1 MKKNII
7 LSMVGVAAGLL
18 VASCSAKP
26 ESVTAVVAGP
36 DGQPA
41 AVVVKYAKAV
51 SAESVTADAFQIE
64 GQEIEA
70 VFVTDKD
77 ITAKPECKGEK
88 PECDKAKAECDS
100 TKACPEAKAECDK
113 AKAECDKAGKPEC
126 DKAKAECDK
135 AGKAECDKAK
145 AECDST
151 KAACPEAK
159 AECDKAKAECKGP
172 KSVDGQFVVIVLKK
186 ACPEKPA
193 CDKAN
198 AECDSTKAAC
208 PEAKAECD
216 STKAAC
222 PEAKAECDKAG
233 KPECDGQHKDC
244 AKEGKAAHDC
254 GMDPKECEASNHECC
269 PEDSTKV
276 CPEGKTEKPACP
288 EIAVPEIAVKQV
300 KEIKAADGSAL
311 KAWSKAFPATKAV
324 PCFGPKGPK
333 HHHGEACPEGKAECD
348 KAKAECD
355 GQHKDCP
362 KAEEAK

>member
-7 LSMVGVAAGLL
+7 LSMAGALAAGLL
-18 VASCSAKP
+18 IASCSAKP

-64 GQEIEA
+64 GQEIEC

-77 ITAKPECKGEK
+77 ITTPPAK

-113 AKAECDKAGKPEC
+113 AKAECDGQHKDC
-126 DKAKAECDK
+126 AKE
-135 AGKAECDKAK
+135 AGKAHDCGMDPKECEANNHECCPEEKAQ
-145 AECDST
+145 CDST
-151 KAACPEAK
+151 KTECPEAK
-159 AECDKAKAECKGP
+159 ADCKGP

-193 CDKAN
+193 CDKA
-198 AECDSTKAAC
+198 
-208 PEAKAECD
+208 KAECD

-222 PEAKAECDKAG
+222 PEG
-233 KPECDGQHKDC
+233 KP
-244 AKEGKAAHDC
+244 
-254 GMDPKECEASNHECC
+254 
-269 PEDSTKV
+269 
-276 CPEGKTEKPACP
+276 EKPACP
-288 EIAVPEIAVKQV
+288 EIAVPKINVKLV
-300 KEIKAADGSAL
+300 KEIKAADGSAM

-333 HHHGEACPEGKAECD
+333 HHHGEACPEAKAECD

>member
-7 LSMVGVAAGLL
+7 LSMVGVAAAGLL

-100 TKACPEAKAECDK
+100 TKTE
-113 AKAECDKAGKPEC
+113 
-126 DKAKAECDK
+126 
-135 AGKAECDKAK
+135 
-145 AECDST
+145 
-151 KAACPEAK
+151 CPEAK

-216 STKAAC
+216 STKAC
-222 PEAKAECDKAG
+222 PEAKAECDKA
-233 KPECDGQHKDC
+233 KAECDGQHKDC

-254 GMDPKECEASNHECC
+254 GMDPKECEANNHECC

>member
-7 LSMVGVAAGLL
+7 LSMVGVTAGLL

-126 DKAKAECDK
+126 DKAKAECD
-135 AGKAECDKAK
+135 
-145 AECDST
+145 ST
-151 KAACPEAK
+151 KNECPEAK

-216 STKAAC
+216 
-222 PEAKAECDKAG
+222 KAG

-254 GMDPKECEASNHECC
+254 GMDPKECEANNHECC

-348 KAKAECD
+348 KAKAE
-355 GQHKDCP
+355 Q
-362 KAEEAK
+362 AK

>member
-7 LSMVGVAAGLL
+7 LSMAGALAAGLL
-18 VASCSAKP
+18 IASCSAKP

-64 GQEIEA
+64 GQEIEN

-77 ITAKPECKGEK
+77 ITAVPEKPECKGEK
-88 PECDKAKAECDS
+88 PECDSTKHECDSTKACPEAKPECDKAPKAECDS
-100 TKACPEAKAECDK
+100 TKACPEV
-113 AKAECDKAGKPEC
+113 KPEC
-126 DKAKAECDK
+126 E
-135 AGKAECDKAK
+135 
-145 AECDST
+145 
-151 KAACPEAK
+151 
-159 AECDKAKAECKGP
+159 GP

-186 ACPEKPA
+186 ACPEKPV
-193 CDKAN
+193 CDSTKH
-198 AECDSTKAAC
+198 ECDSTKAC
-208 PEAKAECD
+208 PEAK
-216 STKAAC
+216 
-222 PEAKAECDKAG
+222 PE
-233 KPECDGQHKDC
+233 
-244 AKEGKAAHDC
+244 C
-254 GMDPKECEASNHECC
+254 GMDPKECDEAKHECC
-269 PEDSTKV
+269 PEEKAQCDSTKV
-276 CPEGKTEKPACP
+276 CPEGKPEKPACP

-324 PCFGPKGPK
+324 PFFFHGPKGPK
-333 HHHGEACPEGKAECD
+333 HHHGQACEGEKP
-348 KAKAECD
+348 ECD

>member
-26 ESVTAVVAGP
+26 ECVTAVVAGP

-77 ITAKPECKGEK
+77 ITVKPECKGEK

-113 AKAECDKAGKPEC
+113 AKAECDK
-126 DKAKAECDK
+126 
-135 AGKAECDKAK
+135 
-145 AECDST
+145 
-151 KAACPEAK
+151 
-159 AECDKAKAECKGP
+159 
-172 KSVDGQFVVIVLKK
+172 
-186 ACPEKPA
+186 
-193 CDKAN
+193 
-198 AECDSTKAAC
+198 
-208 PEAKAECD
+208 AKAECD

-254 GMDPKECEASNHECC
+254 GMDPKECEANNHECC

-362 KAEEAK
+362 KAEQAK

>member
-7 LSMVGVAAGLL
+7 LSMAGVFAAGLL
-18 VASCSAKP
+18 LASCSAKP

-64 GQEIEA
+64 GQEIEN

-77 ITAKPECKGEK
+77 ITAVPEKPECKGEK
-88 PECDKAKAECDS
+88 PECDSTKHECDSTKACPEAKPECDKAPKAECDS
-100 TKACPEAKAECDK
+100 TKACPEAK
-113 AKAECDKAGKPEC
+113 PEC
-126 DKAKAECDK
+126 D
-135 AGKAECDKAK
+135 
-145 AECDST
+145 
-151 KAACPEAK
+151 
-159 AECDKAKAECKGP
+159 GP

-186 ACPEKPA
+186 ACPEKPV
-193 CDKAN
+193 CDSTKH
-198 AECDSTKAAC
+198 ECDSTKAC
-208 PEAKAECD
+208 PEAK
-216 STKAAC
+216 
-222 PEAKAECDKAG
+222 PECDKAP
-233 KPECDGQHKDC
+233 KHDC
-244 AKEGKAAHDC
+244 AKEGKPAHDC
-254 GMDPKECEASNHECC
+254 GMDPKEC
-269 PEDSTKV
+269 DSTKV
-276 CPEGKTEKPACP
+276 CPEGKPEKPACP

-324 PCFGPKGPK
+324 PCFFHGPKGPK
-333 HHHGEACPEGKAECD
+333 FFHGPKPHHGEGCPEGKP
-348 KAKAECD
+348 ECD

>member
-7 LSMVGVAAGLL
+7 LSMVGVAAAGLL

-113 AKAECDKAGKPEC
+113 AKAECDKA
-126 DKAKAECDK
+126 
-135 AGKAECDKAK
+135 KAECDKAK

-159 AECDKAKAECKGP
+159 AECDKAGKPECKGP

-216 STKAAC
+216 STKAC
-222 PEAKAECDKAG
+222 PEAKAECDKA
-233 KPECDGQHKDC
+233 KAECDGQHKDC

-254 GMDPKECEASNHECC
+254 GMANNHECC

>member
-7 LSMVGVAAGLL
+7 LSMVGVTAGLL

-126 DKAKAECDK
+126 DKAKAECD
-135 AGKAECDKAK
+135 
-145 AECDST
+145 ST
-151 KAACPEAK
+151 KNECPEAK

-216 STKAAC
+216 
-222 PEAKAECDKAG
+222 KAG

-254 GMDPKECEASNHECC
+254 GMDPKECEANNHECC

-362 KAEEAK
+362 KAEQAK

>member
-7 LSMVGVAAGLL
+7 LSMVGVTAGLL

-113 AKAECDKAGKPEC
+113 AKAEC
-126 DKAKAECDK
+126 
-135 AGKAECDKAK
+135 
-145 AECDST
+145 
-151 KAACPEAK
+151 
-159 AECDKAKAECKGP
+159 KGP

-216 STKAAC
+216 K
-222 PEAKAECDKAG
+222 AKAECDKAG

-244 AKEGKAAHDC
+244 AKEGEAAHDC
-254 GMDPKECEASNHECC
+254 GMDPKECEANNHECC

-362 KAEEAK
+362 KAEQAK

>member
-7 LSMVGVAAGLL
+7 LSMAGALAAGLL
-18 VASCSAKP
+18 IASCSAKP

-64 GQEIEA
+64 GQEIEC

-77 ITAKPECKGEK
+77 ITTPPAK

-113 AKAECDKAGKPEC
+113 AKAECDGQHKDC
-126 DKAKAECDK
+126 AKE
-135 AGKAECDKAK
+135 AGKAHDCGMDPKECEANNHECCPEEKAQ
-145 AECDST
+145 CDST
-151 KAACPEAK
+151 KTECPEAK
-159 AECDKAKAECKGP
+159 ADCKGP

-193 CDKAN
+193 CDKA
-198 AECDSTKAAC
+198 
-208 PEAKAECD
+208 KAECD

-222 PEAKAECDKAG
+222 PEVKPECDKAKAECPEAKAECEKAQCDSTKAECDKAKAECDKV
-233 KPECDGQHKDC
+233 Q
-244 AKEGKAAHDC
+244 
-254 GMDPKECEASNHECC
+254 
-269 PEDSTKV
+269 
-276 CPEGKTEKPACP
+276 KPACP
-288 EIAVPEIAVKQV
+288 EIAVPKINVKQV
-300 KEIKAADGSAL
+300 KEIKAADGSAM

-333 HHHGEACPEGKAECD
+333 HHHGEACPEGRP
-348 KAKAECD
+348 ECD

>member
-41 AVVVKYAKAV
+41 AVVVKYAEAV

-113 AKAECDKAGKPEC
+113 AKAECDKA
-126 DKAKAECDK
+126 
-135 AGKAECDKAK
+135 K

-151 KAACPEAK
+151 KTECPEAK

-222 PEAKAECDKAG
+222 PEAKAECDKA
-233 KPECDGQHKDC
+233 
-244 AKEGKAAHDC
+244 KA
-254 GMDPKECEASNHECC
+254 
-269 PEDSTKV
+269 
-276 CPEGKTEKPACP
+276 ACP
-288 EIAVPEIAVKQV
+288 EA
-300 KEIKAADGSAL
+300 
-311 KAWSKAFPATKAV
+311 
-324 PCFGPKGPK
+324 
-333 HHHGEACPEGKAECD
+333 KAECD
-348 KAKAECD
+348 KAALRKAKQLTTAEWIQKSARPTTTSAAQRILQRFALKERPRN
-355 GQHKDCP
+355 QHARKSP
-362 KAEEAK
+362 FLRLL

>member
-7 LSMVGVAAGLL
+7 LSMAGALAAGLL
-18 VASCSAKP
+18 IASCSAKP

-64 GQEIEA
+64 GQEIEN

-77 ITAKPECKGEK
+77 ITAVPEKPECKGEK
-88 PECDKAKAECDS
+88 PECDSTKHECDS
-100 TKACPEAKAECDK
+100 TKACPEAK
-113 AKAECDKAGKPEC
+113 PEC
-126 DKAKAECDK
+126 D
-135 AGKAECDKAK
+135 
-145 AECDST
+145 
-151 KAACPEAK
+151 
-159 AECDKAKAECKGP
+159 GP

-193 CDKAN
+193 CDKA
-198 AECDSTKAAC
+198 
-208 PEAKAECD
+208 KAECD

-222 PEAKAECDKAG
+222 PEVKPECDKAKAECPEAKAECEKAQCDSTKAECDKAKAECDKV
-233 KPECDGQHKDC
+233 Q
-244 AKEGKAAHDC
+244 
-254 GMDPKECEASNHECC
+254 
-269 PEDSTKV
+269 
-276 CPEGKTEKPACP
+276 KPACP
-288 EIAVPEIAVKQV
+288 EIAVPKINVKQV
-300 KEIKAADGSAL
+300 KEIKAADGSAM

-333 HHHGEACPEGKAECD
+333 HHHGEACPEAKAECD

>member
-77 ITAKPECKGEK
+77 FTAKPECKGEK
-88 PECDKAKAECDS
+88 PECDKAKAECDSTKNECPEAKAECDS

-113 AKAECDKAGKPEC
+113 AKAECDKA
-126 DKAKAECDK
+126 
-135 AGKAECDKAK
+135 K

-151 KAACPEAK
+151 KTECPEAK

-208 PEAKAECD
+208 PE
-216 STKAAC
+216 T
-222 PEAKAECDKAG
+222 KAECDKAG

-254 GMDPKECEASNHECC
+254 GMDPKECEANNHECC

-276 CPEGKTEKPACP
+276 CPEGKTDKPACP